1 MKTAVVTGAARGI
14 GLAISERLLAGNFNV
29 AMLDIDEENLLKS
42 AEGLG
47 NQGAVLALQCDISDR
62 LQVMETMDKVAEKFG
77 SIDALINNAGI
88 ATFKPFMRTT
98 ADDWNNILATNL
110 SGAFHCSQACVPH
123 MIDAGGGSI
132 VNITSISAGRA
143 STLRVAYGTSKAAL
157 AQLSKQMSVEL
168 GNEGIRVNA
177 VAPGPIDTAMAKKV
191 HSAEIRADYHD
202 NIPLKRYGT
211 VEEIANVVHFL
222 CGEES
227 TYVNGQELAVDG
239 GFCAAGIGL
248 STLRTDADT

>member
-1 MKTAVVTGAARGI
+1 LSQSTEQKKDEKLMKTAVVTGAARGI

-62 LQVMETMDKVAEKFG
+62 KQVMAIMDKVAARFG

-88 ATFKPFMRTT
+88 ATFKPFMKTT
-98 ADDWNNILATNL
+98 ADDWNDILATNL

-132 VNITSISAGRA
+132 VNITSISAVQ
-143 STLRVAYGTSKAAL
+143 T
-157 AQLSKQMSVEL
+157 
-168 GNEGIRVNA
+168 
-177 VAPGPIDTAMAKKV
+177 
-191 HSAEIRADYHD
+191 
-202 NIPLKRYGT
+202 
-211 VEEIANVVHFL
+211 NV
-222 CGEES
+222 C
-227 TYVNGQELAVDG
+227 
-239 GFCAAGIGL
+239 
-248 STLRTDADT
+248 RTGK

>member
-1 MKTAVVTGAARGI
+1 MKTAIVTGAARGI
-14 GLAISERLLAGNFNV
+14 GLAIAERLLAGNFNV

-42 AEGLG
+42 AKGLG
-47 NQGAVLALQCDISDR
+47 NQGTLLALQCDISNR
-62 LQVMETMDKVAEKFG
+62 QQVMSVMDEVANKFG
-77 SIDALINNAGI
+77 SINALVNNAGI

-98 ADDWNNILATNL
+98 ADDWNDILATNL

-123 MIDAGGGSI
+123 LIEAGGGSI

-177 VAPGPIDTAMAKKV
+177 VAPGPIDTDMAKKV

-202 NIPLKRYGT
+202 NIPLNRYGS

-222 CGEES
+222 CGDES
-227 TYVNGQELAVDG
+227 TYVNGQEIAVDG
-239 GFCAAGIGL
+239 GFCASGIGL
-248 STLRTDADT
+248 PTLRSESDT